1 MPKRDEYSLN
11 CLYKAR
17 KLLDCILKRYRNI
30 EQDEADPIDEQI
42 VPTKSKSSLWQY
54 LSNKTHKWDI
64 KVLVRC
70 AVLGIVYGFSV
81 YVGQQ
86 DATDATS
93 IMFGKIGAAVIRL
106 VENLS
111 KNVGHKLYM
120 KNLFTSILLL
130 KHLKLQG
137 S

>member
-1 MPKRDEYSLN
+1 MPKLDEYSLD

-17 KLLDCILKRYRNI
+17 KLLDCILKRCRNI
-30 EQDEADPIDEQI
+30 EQDEADPIDKQI
-42 VPTKSKSSLWQY
+42 VPTKSKSLLRQY

-64 KVLVRC
+64 KVLARC
-70 AVLGIVYGFSV
+70 GVSGIVYGFSV

-93 IMFGKIGAAVIRL
+93 IMFGKIGAVVIRL

-120 KNLFTSILLL
+120 KNLFTSILLF
-130 KHLKLQG
+130 KYLKLQG

>member
-1 MPKRDEYSLN
+1 MPKRDRYSLN

-17 KLLDCILKRYRNI
+17 KLLDCILKRCRNI
-30 EQDEADPIDEQI
+30 EQDEADPIDKQI
-42 VPTKSKSSLWQY
+42 VPTKSKSLLRQY

-64 KVLVRC
+64 KVLARC
-70 AVLGIVYGFSV
+70 GVSGIVYGFSV

-93 IMFGKIGAAVIRL
+93 IMFGKIGAVVIRL
-106 VENLS
+106 VENFS

-120 KNLFTSILLL
+120 KNLFTSILLF